1 MHNYFSLVGLFVMS
15 LLSSPALASEWKVI
29 GTDDKGNIWAVDT
42 PSIVSDGA
50 VARAWVRIDF
60 KERQPYPP
68 NGELIQHVYG
78 LDAIN
83 CAKQQIGVKASR
95 LLRTDGSVIAA
106 HEDTDAN
113 IQWQTVAPDTVTEK
127 TMAYICSFVVKP
139 VK

>member
-1 MHNYFSLVGLFVMS
+1 MRNLLGFVGLFVMS
-15 LLSSPALASEWKVI
+15 LLSFPSLASDWKLI
-29 GTDDKGNIWAVDT
+29 GADDKGNVWAVDT
-42 PSIVSDGA
+42 FSIVSDGA
-50 VARAWVRIDF
+50 VVRAWIRIDF

-106 HEDTDAN
+106 HEDADAN

-127 TMAYICSFVVKP
+127 SMMYICSFAAKP
-139 VK
+139 AQ